1 MDFLIQIIHTL
12 NQPLKMKIAKSDIMA
27 RKWCLPQINFA
38 KEQMTS
44 YGGLVV
50 FKPLL
55 ERLRIAQ
62 KLESCCRHLQAG
74 SHYRFGRIVQLLVIH
89 ILLGFRPL
97 RDIDFYKEDPLVRQ
111 IAGMKRLP
119 SVPTISRMLEQFDE
133 RSLLGLEK
141 TNTKLV
147 LQRLQQEG
155 LARITLDFDGS
166 VLSARRQAEGMA
178 VGFNRKKKGQRS
190 YYPLFCTVAQSGQ
203 VLALLHRSGN
213 VHDSNGAIEF
223 VCRCVQTVREA
234 LPAAKVETRMDSAF
248 FSDEMVQALEA
259 LKLEY
264 TISVPFARLA
274 ALKDLVEKR
283 WLWWQLRSGEK
294 ELGYFE
300 KRWKPKS
307 WGQRN
312 RFVFIRAEVNLQTK
326 RPLQLDLFEPRQ
338 RGYLFKVIVT
348 NKKCISRKV
357 VRFHE
362 GRGAQESIF
371 GELKNHGQMDYIPSR
386 RWNANKVF
394 LLANLLAHNLTRE
407 LQMERATTRLHTNE
421 KRSTLWKFENWHT
434 LRRNLLLKAGRL
446 SRPNGRWTLT
456 FNKNAAVERLLLSF
470 LPSQT

>member
-1 MDFLIQIIHTL
+1 MDFSLLKYQTL
-12 NQPLKMKIAKSDIMA
+12 NQPLNVKIAKRDIKA
-27 RKWCLPQINFA
+27 RKWCLPKIKFA

-44 YGGLVV
+44 YGGLII

-55 ERLRIAQ
+55 ERLQLAQ
-62 KLESCCRHLQAG
+62 KLDRCCRHLQVG
-74 SHYRFGRIVQLLVIH
+74 SHYRFGPIVQLLVIH
-89 ILLGFRPL
+89 IVLGFRPL
-97 RDIDFYKEDPLVRQ
+97 RDTDFYKEDPLVRQ
-111 IAGMKRLP
+111 MAGMKRLP

-141 TNTKLV
+141 TNARLV
-147 LQRLQQEG
+147 LQRLGQEG

-166 VLSARRQAEGMA
+166 VLSARRRAEGTA

-190 YYPLFCTVAQSGQ
+190 YYPLFCTVAQTGQ
-203 VLALLHRSGN
+203 VLAVLHRSGN

-223 VCRCVQTVREA
+223 MRRCVQMVREA

-248 FSDEMVQALEA
+248 FSDEMVQTLES

-274 ALKDLVEKR
+274 ALKDLIENR
-283 WLWWQLRSGEK
+283 QLWWHLRSAEK

-307 WGQRN
+307 WDRRN
-312 RFVFIRAEVNLQTK
+312 RFVFIRAEVNEQIK
-326 RPLQLDLFEPRQ
+326 GPLQLDLFEPRQ
-338 RGYLFKVIVT
+338 RGYLFKAIVT

-357 VRFHE
+357 VRYHE
-362 GRGAQESIF
+362 GRGTQESIF
-371 GELKNHGQMDYIPSR
+371 GELKNHGQMDYIPAR

-407 LQMERATTRLHTNE
+407 LQMERAATHRHTNE
-421 KRSTLWKFENWHT
+421 KRSALWKFENWHT

-446 SRPNGRWTLT
+446 NRPNGRWTLT
-456 FNKNAAVERLLLSF
+456 LNKNASVERLLLSF
-470 LPSQT
+470 MPSQT